1 MHLSITKHTDE
12 IVALCKKHGVLRL
25 EIFDSAAR
33 GADFDEAKSDL
44 DLIAK
49 FDYQNRK
56 QTFAEYFNFVDDME
70 KLVGRRVDLSE
81 DVPIKNPY
89 LRKSIN
95 QSRELIYEA

>member
-1 MHLSITKHTDE
+1 MHPSVAKYTEE
-12 IVALCKKHGVLRL
+12 ILELFKMHGLLKL
-25 EIFDSAAR
+25 EVFGSAAR